1 MGVILR
7 CKLAT
12 RNEKKYQNCH
22 MAVCSKFS
30 PLCFC

>member
-12 RNEKKYQNCH
+12 HRE
-22 MAVCSKFS
+22 
-30 PLCFC
+30 

>member
-12 RNEKKYQNCH
+12 HYK
-22 MAVCSKFS
+22 
-30 PLCFC
+30 